1 MGNEGHD
8 STGAAPQAEPPSFD
22 PDLLRAKY
30 HEERDKRIRA
40 DANEQYRELKGDF
53 ARYLEDTYAEFRI
66 DREPLHDEVEV
77 AIIGG
82 GFGGLLT
89 GARLRE
95 AGVEDIRI
103 IDAAG
108 DFGGTWY
115 WNRYPGIACDI
126 ESYIYLPLLEETGYM
141 PTQKYATGA
150 EIFEHCQRIG
160 HQYDLYRNVCFQTRV
175 TEIRWDDDDARWLIS
190 TDRGDRMRAHF
201 VCMALGVLNHPK
213 LPGIPGI
220 EDFEGHSF
228 HTSRWDY
235 AYTGGS
241 SDGNLI
247 GLRGKRVG
255 IIGTGATAVQ
265 CVPHLAETA
274 EHLYVFQRTPSS
286 IDEKHNHPTDL
297 EWAKSLEPGW
307 HQKRMDNFQVLTQGG
322 YQEED
327 LVSDNWTDIIRKLV
341 AKVQQGESPDL
352 SPEALEK
359 QIELTDFE
367 KMEQI
372 RARVDAIVEDEATR
386 EALKPY
392 YRQFCKRPC
401 IHNEY
406 LPTFNRDNVTLVDTE
421 GKGVERI
428 TKRGVVAGGRE
439 YEVDCLIY
447 ASGFEV
453 GTDYTRRGG
462 YEVYGRNGRTLTEH
476 WAEGART
483 LHGMH
488 SHGFPN
494 CFFIMSIVQS
504 GFAVNFT
511 HGLGDTAKH
520 LAFLIARAIDEGIEA
535 VEVSEAAENEWVER
549 VLSLADQRG
558 DFMQSCTP
566 SYYNN
571 EGKPGKMSRQ
581 NGFFFGEPGEFMKI
595 LEDYRADGGMTG
607 LEVRHSDAGNS

>member
-1 MGNEGHD
+1 MAQKQD
-8 STGAAPQAEPPSFD
+8 STGDVTAAENRGFD
-22 PDLLRAKY
+22 PNALRAKY
-30 HEERDKRIRA
+30 DAERDKRLRS
-40 DANEQYRELKGDF
+40 DANEQYRELKGGL
-53 ARYLEDTYAEFRI
+53 AHYMEDTYSESRI
-66 DREPLHDEVEV
+66 EREALHDEVEV

-95 AGVEDIRI
+95 AGVEDVRV
-103 IDAAG
+103 IDATG

-126 ESYIYLPLLEETGYM
+126 EAYIYLPLLEETGYM

-150 EIFEHCQRIG
+150 EIFEHCKRIARK
-160 HQYDLYRNVCFQTRV
+160 YDLYRDTCFQTRV
-175 TEIRWDDDDARWLIS
+175 TELRWDEDAARWIIS
-190 TDRGDRMRAHF
+190 TDRGDCMRARF

-235 AYTGGS
+235 AYTGGG
-241 SDGNLI
+241 SDGSLT

-255 IIGTGATAVQ
+255 IIGTGATSVQ

-286 IDEKHNHPTDL
+286 IDVKDNHPTDPA
-297 EWAKSLEPGW
+297 WVASLQPGW
-307 HQKRMDNFQVLTQGG
+307 HQKRMDNFQILTQGG

-327 LVSDNWTDIIRKLV
+327 LVNDNWTEIIRMLV
-341 AKVQQGESPDL
+341 ANIQQSENPDL
-352 SPEALEK
+352 SPEALQQ
-359 QIELTDFE
+359 QIELADFG
-367 KMEQI
+367 KMEQV
-372 RARVDAIVEDEATR
+372 RARVDEVVEDEATA

-401 IHNEY
+401 IHNDY
-406 LPTFNRDNVTLVDTE
+406 LPTFNRENVTLVDTK

-428 TKRGVVAGGRE
+428 TKRGVVVDGSE
-439 YEVDCLIY
+439 YELDCLIY

-462 YEVYGRNGRTLTEH
+462 YEVHGRNGQTLTDK
-476 WAEGART
+476 WADGART
-483 LHGMH
+483 LHGMQ
-488 SHGFPN
+488 SRGFPN
-494 CFFIMSIVQS
+494 CFFIMSIVQA

-511 HGLGDTAKH
+511 HGLGDTARH
-520 LAFLIARAIDEGIEA
+520 LAFIIKRALDEGVESI
-535 VEVSEAAENEWVER
+535 EVSEEAENAWVDR
-549 VLSLADQRG
+549 ILAVAG
-558 DFMQSCTP
+558 TGSDFQQTCTP

-571 EGKPGKMSRQ
+571 EGKPNNASKQ
-581 NGFFFGEPGEFMKI
+581 NSFFFGEPGEFMKI
-595 LEDYRADGGMTG
+595 LEDCRADGGMKD
-607 LEVRHSDAGNS
+607 LEVCYSADEE